1 MRLKLLSYF
10 YRRGFRFLLASRRVR
25 AWLKIDLARLRVCL
39 RPSVAAQPPAA
50 ALRSR
55 VSFIADARAYL
66 GGSHETHTRQPLP
79 LFPPRAP
86 ISRRRLR
93 SKAVPVEPSDCP
105 VSMFDTEVYF
115 MWGEGGT
122 TSNYERPKTSVYVG
136 KGLPAASR
144 LDRLM
149 NFFTEFFAS
158 A

>member
-1 MRLKLLSYF
+1 MKKKNSCSNVLSGLNSADAKVNAF
-10 YRRGFRFLLASRRVR
+10 YSKTEL
-25 AWLKIDLARLRVCL
+25 
-39 RPSVAAQPPAA
+39 VAAA
-50 ALRSR
+50 SC
-55 VSFIADARAYL
+55 
-66 GGSHETHTRQPLP
+66 G
-79 LFPPRAP
+79 
-86 ISRRRLR
+86 
-93 SKAVPVEPSDCP
+93 KAVPVEPSECP
-105 VSMFDTEVYF
+105 VSMFDKEVYF